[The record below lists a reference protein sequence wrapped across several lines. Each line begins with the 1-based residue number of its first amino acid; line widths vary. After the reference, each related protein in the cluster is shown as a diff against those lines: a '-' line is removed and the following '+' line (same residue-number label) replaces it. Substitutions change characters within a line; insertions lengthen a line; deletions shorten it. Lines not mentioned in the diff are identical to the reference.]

1 MLTHVSANRKVMER
15 KVHAVHFTADR
26 KLIHFVNERVDKLK
40 LFFDHIVSS
49 EVFLK
54 LEPAADKANKVAE
67 VRIVLPGKELFA
79 RKQSRSFE
87 QAADEAVEALR
98 RQVKKYKGRVTK
110 K

>member
-1 MLTHVSANRKVMER
+1 MDT

-26 KLIHFVNERVDKLK
+26 KLIHYINERVDKLT
-40 LFFDHIVSS
+40 LFFDQIVKS

-54 LEPAADKANKVAE
+54 LEPAADRANKVAE
-67 VRIVLPGKELFA
+67 VRIILPGKELFA

-98 RQVKKYKGRVTK
+98 RQVRRYKGK
-110 K
+110 IHQK